1 MRLIDADELEQDMYE
16 MSVYAGNN
24 YYKEAVASAVFDII
38 HNAQTYTIEPRDKEK
53 LSKEIDHAKILNH
66 EYKEQVKA
74 VIRDYITFLDPTTEE
89 KEYETA
95 EWILNLIEGIPD

>member
-1 MRLIDADELEQDMYE
+1 MRLIDADELEQNMYE

-24 YYKEAVASAVFDII
+24 YYKEAVASAVAEII
-38 HNAQTYTIEPRDKEK
+38 NNAPTYTIEPRDKDK
-53 LSKEIDHAKILNH
+53 LRREVDHAKILNQ

-74 VIRDYITFLDPTTEE
+74 VIRDYITFLDPTNEE

-95 EWILNLIEGIPD
+95 EWILTLIDGIPD